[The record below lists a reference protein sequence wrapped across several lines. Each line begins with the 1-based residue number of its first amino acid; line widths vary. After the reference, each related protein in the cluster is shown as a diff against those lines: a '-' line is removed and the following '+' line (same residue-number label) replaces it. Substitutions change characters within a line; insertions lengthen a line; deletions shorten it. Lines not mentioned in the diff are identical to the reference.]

1 MPVLCP
7 ENLLL
12 KAWDTTRKRMGK
24 KTAILDPEGNSL
36 RTFAEIETEAKEI
49 QERVSNLPEG
59 SVVGMQLGN
68 HPAWAGVLLGLWRA
82 GLVAMPLPDYLQGSA
97 RDAILQ
103 TVNAASLI
111 NELDGTLNEER
122 RSPFPLANPWNDR
135 PPILLKLTSG
145 TTSEPRAIRFR
156 AESLLADCQQICRG
170 MGLSKEDINF
180 GVIPFS
186 HSYGMSNL
194 LTPLIVQ
201 GTRLVASN
209 DRLPRAILNAL
220 TRTEA
225 TVFPGTPYLFQN
237 LTQIRD
243 LPPLPHL
250 RLCISAGAYLPPTV
264 ANLFRRRFGRKIH
277 VFYGASECGGIS
289 YDQSDTEPTVDSGIG
304 TPLPGVNITMP
315 TKKNRRLLV
324 RGPAVGDDF
333 FPMVNRKILGNGTF
347 SPDDLIGGSEQGMT
361 LLGRISDAIN
371 IGGRKLNPSEVEVQI
386 AKYPGVKVVAVFGV
400 PSTVRGEEAIAW
412 VVGDGLDAKSVW
424 QFCHSELPSWQ
435 VPRDLWVV
443 DEIPQNN
450 RGKISRKGLAKEY
463 LAKKSIKITDQ
474 IK

>member
-1 MPVLCP
+1 MPEFCP
-7 ENLLL
+7 ENVLL
-12 KAWDTTRKRMGK
+12 KAWDKTRKRMGGE
-24 KTAILDPEGNSL
+24 TAILDPEGNSL
-36 RTFAEIETEAKEI
+36 RTFGQIEAESKEIE
-49 QERVSNLPEG
+49 ERLSDLPKG
-59 SVVGMQLGN
+59 SVVGVQLGN
-68 HPAWAGVLLGLWRA
+68 HPAWVGVLLGLWRS
-82 GLVAMPLPDYLQGSA
+82 GLVPMPLPDYFQGSA

-103 TVNAASLI
+103 AVNAASLMS
-111 NELDGTLNEER
+111 ELDATLNEDR
-122 RSPFPLANPWNDR
+122 RSPSPLANPWNDR

-145 TTSEPRAIRFR
+145 TTSGPRAIRFR

-170 MGLSKEDINF
+170 MGIFEEDINF

-194 LTPLIVQ
+194 LTPLIVH
-201 GTRLVASN
+201 GIRLVASC

-220 TRTEA
+220 TQTEA

-250 RLCISAGAYLPPTV
+250 RLCISAGAHLPPDV
-264 ANLFRRRFGRKIH
+264 ANLFRGRFGRKIH

-289 YDQSDTEPTVDSGIG
+289 YDQSDTEPTEDSGIG
-304 TPLPGVNITMP
+304 TPLPGVDITMP
-315 TKKNRRLLV
+315 SKKNRRLLV

-333 FPMVNRKILGNGTF
+333 FPKVNRKILGNGTF
-347 SPDDLIGGSEQGMT
+347 SPDDLIGGTEQGMT

-386 AKYPGVKVVAVFGV
+386 AKYPGVKAVAVFGV
-400 PSTVRGEEAIAW
+400 PSTIRGEEAIAW
-412 VVGDGLDAKSVW
+412 VVGDGLDAKSVLH
-424 QFCHSELPSWQ
+424 FCQRELPSWQ

-443 DEIPQNN
+443 DEIQRND
-450 RGKISRKGLAKEY
+450 RGKMSRKALAKEY
-463 LAKKSIKITDQ
+463 LAKKSIKI
-474 IK
+474 IE